1 MKISTSLKYFQENY
15 HHDIYKLGPNY
26 KNILN
31 FWIFIDTLNINQWN
45 KIEKAFYLIEQGCNL
60 TEIGHFAADLNGY
73 AYEIQASTWL
83 CPYKKDKLSLNSPIF
98 AAYELIAM
106 DKILDEGK
114 TLQILPLFLDL

>member
-1 MKISTSLKYFQENY
+1 MKISTSLKYFQDNY
-15 HHDIYKLGPNY
+15 HYDIPKLGSNY

-45 KIEKAFYLIEQGCNL
+45 KIEKAFYLIEQGYNL
-60 TEIGHFAADLNGY
+60 TEIKHFAADLNGY
-73 AYEIQASTWL
+73 AYEIQLSTWG
-83 CPYKKDKLSLNSPIF
+83 CPYKKYNLSLRSPIF